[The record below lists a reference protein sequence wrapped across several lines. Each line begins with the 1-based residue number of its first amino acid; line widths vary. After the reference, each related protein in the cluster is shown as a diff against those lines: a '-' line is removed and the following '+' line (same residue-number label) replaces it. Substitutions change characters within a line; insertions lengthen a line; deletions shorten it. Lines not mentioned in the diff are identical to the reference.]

1 MSYSEQQKQW
11 LKANN
16 IKVGSKVKIAAT
28 LKEGKDGKKFG
39 WAVHWSPSMSENKD
53 KIGTVVN
60 IDSDTGIKVEIQ
72 GSEDFWYPYFVLE
85 TVGDLQLESAIAEFQ
100 QQHA

>member
-16 IKVGSKVKIAAT
+16 IEVGSKVKIAAT
-28 LKEGKDGKKFG
+28 LREGDDGEKFG
-39 WAVHWSPSMSENKD
+39 WAVHWSSSMSKNND
-53 KIGTVVN
+53 KIGTVVD
-60 IDSDTGIKVEIQ
+60 IDSDTGIQVKIQ

-85 TVGDLQLESAIAEFQ
+85 TVGDPQLESAIAEFQ